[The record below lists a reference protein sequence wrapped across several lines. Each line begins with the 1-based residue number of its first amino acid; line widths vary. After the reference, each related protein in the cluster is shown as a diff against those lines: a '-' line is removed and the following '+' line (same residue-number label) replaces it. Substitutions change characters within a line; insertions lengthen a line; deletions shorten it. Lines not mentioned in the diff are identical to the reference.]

1 MQTPSSSAP
10 SLSGSTGSPTR
21 GTMTFTSVLLS
32 TVPCLVFLVIYGS
45 NDHLRILPRA
55 SDIHCVT
62 LYNVSALEV
71 QLFSIAPHRFIASVH
86 QSRVLD
92 LLAALPYMLHYLI
105 PFTFPIYLCVARHS
119 DHVPC
124 FFRLLGCSLWAH
136 YAIWYMLPTA
146 PPWVYDSLRATQ
158 APASVDPQRSKPDLV
173 PLVGSLEHREGCA
186 FARLDAWTG
195 ISLFYTIFN
204 GNPVPFA
211 SFPSGHVAWPMC
223 VLMSL
228 PAGTGRRRRS
238 AVVMYIAWVSWA
250 TMHSCH
256 HYLLD
261 IVSAIG
267 VTLLCQR
274 LMMALSRWTNNS
286 FSIIRLRRPARQPEQ
301 QHLTRCCCPPTVVV
315 VVH

>member
-1 MQTPSSSAP
+1 M
-10 SLSGSTGSPTR
+10 
-21 GTMTFTSVLLS
+21 S
-32 TVPCLVFLVIYGS
+32 TVPCLVFLVVYGS
-45 NDHLRILPRA
+45 NDRLRILPRA
-55 SDIHCVT
+55 SDVHCVT

-86 QSRVLD
+86 QSHVLD

-105 PFTFPIYLCVARHS
+105 PFLFPIYLCVGRHS
-119 DHVPC
+119 DHVSC

-158 APASVDPQRSKPDLV
+158 APASADPKRSEPGLV
-173 PLVGSLEHREGCA
+173 PLAAGSLEHREGCA
-186 FARLDAWTG
+186 FARLDEWTG
-195 ISLFYTIFN
+195 IPLFYMIFN

-228 PAGTGRRRRS
+228 PVGTGRRRRS

-250 TMHSCH
+250 TMYSCH

-274 LMMALSRWTNNS
+274 LMMAIIACRWTSNS
-286 FSIIRLRRPARQPEQ
+286 FSIIRLRRQPWRPG
-301 QHLTRCCCPPTVVV
+301 QHLTRCCPPTVVV
-315 VVH
+315 VVQ